1 MDTAL
6 LYGALADAILVMH
19 LLFVSF
25 VVLGFGLILVG
36 IWAKWNWIH
45 NRLFRV
51 THLIAIIF
59 VVVQAWFGRICP
71 LTVWEN
77 QLRQMAGES
86 GYSQTFIGYWLH
98 KILFYQA
105 EPWVFTT
112 IYSVFG
118 LLVLICWWVSWRHS
132 KNS

>member
-1 MDTAL
+1 VDTAL